1 MDLRRPVDPKGR
13 ARWLY
18 WAAVLALM
26 VGLTALYQ
34 SVIGPQRMQVA
45 ADADGRAMVV
55 LERQRNGHYEAQGAI
70 NGRPVRFLV
79 DTGATD
85 VAISDRVAR
94 SIGLEFGPRMTVLTA
109 AGPVRGWMTRLDS
122 VQLGALSLS
131 DVRATIAPGLGDQAL
146 LGMSFLK
153 HFSIVQEG
161 ETLVIALPGV
171 TRQ

>member
-1 MDLRRPVDPKGR
+1 MNSGQPVQQVGH

-18 WAAVLALM
+18 WAAAVALLL
-26 VGLTALYQ
+26 GLTALYQ
-34 SVIGPQRMQVA
+34 SAIGPERMQLA

-55 LERQRNGHYEAQGAI
+55 LERRRSGHYLADGAI
-70 NGRPVRFLV
+70 NGHPVSFLV

-85 VAISDRVAR
+85 VAVSDRLAR

-109 AGPVRGWMTRLDS
+109 AGPTRGWLTRLES
-122 VQLGALSLS
+122 VQLGALALG

-161 ETLVIALPGV
+161 EKLVIASPGV
-171 TRQ
+171 TSK

>member
-1 MDLRRPVDPKGR
+1 MDSGQPDHQQGR

-18 WAAVLALM
+18 WAAALALI

-34 SVIGPQRMQVA
+34 SAIGPQRMQVA

-55 LERQRNGHYEAQGAI
+55 LERRRNGHYEAQGAI
-70 NGRPVRFLV
+70 NGQPVRFLV

-94 SIGLEFGPRMTVLTA
+94 AIGLEFGPRITVLTA

-122 VQLGALSLS
+122 VQLGALALS

-171 TRQ
+171 TRK

>member
-1 MDLRRPVDPKGR
+1 MDVRQPVQSTGR

-18 WAAVLALM
+18 WAAALALM

-34 SVIGPQRMQVA
+34 SAMGPQRMQLA

-94 SIGLEFGPRMTVLTA
+94 SIGLEFGPRMTVMTA

-122 VQLGALSLS
+122 VELGALALS

-161 ETLVIALPGV
+161 ETLVIAIPGV
-171 TRQ
+171 TSQ